1 MNTDTLSTVGKYLIA
16 LASLGGCFYLVAVA
30 TAGADM
36 SQAWTVIGLIVGW
49 IVRDSAGQS
58 ATANATKTIAAVNPS
73 APALVVPPAP

>member
-1 MNTDTLSTVGKYLIA
+1 MTTDTIQTVGKYLIA

-30 TAGADM
+30 ATGADV

-58 ATANATKTIAAVNPS
+58 ATTNAVKTINATNGTTPN
-73 APALVVPPAP
+73 VPTP